1 MTGSWLMD
9 WALVALSLFNTIVL
23 LWLGLT
29 VLLNAERR
37 SPGVWLMGCGLLAGA
52 TFFVSHTAT
61 LGHELTLLTRG
72 SDFWWQ
78 VGWVPIVIAPLA
90 WYVMILWYAGFWSS
104 RRIPV
109 YRDHR
114 PWLILTSITCLLL
127 VALLLYR
134 GLPSFAQATQLQLAA
149 WPAIGGTALI
159 FFLYPAYMVACF
171 LLAVNALRHPAPPG
185 RLMGDLARQRTRP
198 WLIGAAAVLLIV
210 SFLVTAF
217 VLWAAGSVRSSA
229 VSLLPAA
236 LVGSAAWFDLGSAS
250 LIAVAVLLI
259 GQGIVAYEVFTGH
272 TLPRR
277 GFFRQ
282 WRSAVILA
290 AGYGVVIGGSITF
303 GLRSIYV
310 LLLTTIL
317 MVTFYALFGW
327 RSFVERERFMAY
339 LRPFVGSQRLVE
351 SLLESPGHALATAEA
366 IFQALCRDVLNAQR
380 AQLVALGP
388 LARLV
393 GWSLQYPPSAATQ
406 SPPVLPPNLSASA
419 EDRLVALV
427 EPSFGPYQWAVPLW
441 TERGL
446 VGAILLG
453 EKPGHGPYTEEEID
467 IARATGERV
476 VDMLAGEEVA
486 HRLLELQRQR
496 LAATQVVDRRTR
508 RALHDEILPEL
519 HTAVLRLSALPS
531 SGGAA
536 SEAIGALMA
545 LHHQLADLVHDLPGA
560 PSAAPSGDLVAA
572 LRHMVESEFAA
583 EFDGVCWHTTEK
595 PEPLLPL
602 VQETVYYAVRE
613 AVRNAARHGRG
624 ADARRSLHLD
634 IAIAVGE
641 RLVIVIAD
649 DGVGL
654 VNDRDPA
661 EPGDGLLPAGAQGGL
676 ALHSTLIAIIGGR
689 LTVDSAAGR
698 GTRVTVELGFSS
710 LTGNQGQ

>member
-52 TFFVSHTAT
+52 TFFVSHTAI
-61 LGHELTLLTRG
+61 LGHELALLTRG
-72 SDFWWQ
+72 PDFWWQ

-114 PWLILTSITCLLL
+114 PWLILTSIICLLL

-134 GLPSFAQATQLQLAA
+134 GLPSFAQATQLHLAA

-419 EDRLVALV
+419 EDRLVALA

-453 EKPGHGPYTEEEID
+453 EKPGHGPYTEEE
-467 IARATGERV
+467 
-476 VDMLAGEEVA
+476 
-486 HRLLELQRQR
+486 
-496 LAATQVVDRRTR
+496 
-508 RALHDEILPEL
+508 
-519 HTAVLRLSALPS
+519 
-531 SGGAA
+531 
-536 SEAIGALMA
+536 
-545 LHHQLADLVHDLPGA
+545 
-560 PSAAPSGDLVAA
+560 SAAPSGDLVAA

-583 EFDGVCWHTTEK
+583 EFDGVSWHTTEK

-661 EPGDGLLPAGAQGGL
+661 EPGDGLVPAGAQGGL

-698 GTRVTVELGFSS
+698 GTKVTVELGFSS
-710 LTGNQGQ
+710 LTENQTR